1 MSEQLGQFLVDLA
14 SDPQRMAAYL
24 ADPERVFEDA
34 GLPADA
40 RAALRTRDT
49 RVLAS
54 ALTDEATRYAQN
66 EDNLDMVKMP
76 SRKRGT
82 TKKKGGKKKGG
93 GRKGGAKKGGAK
105 KGGAKKGGR
114 KKTGSK
120 KR

>member
-24 ADPERVFEDA
+24 ADPERVFEEA

-49 RVLAS
+49 RALAG
-54 ALTDEATRYAQN
+54 ALNSEATRYAQN
-66 EDNLDMVKMP
+66 DDNQDMVRMP
-76 SRKRGT
+76 SK
-82 TKKKGGKKKGG
+82 KKKGGRK
-93 GRKGGAKKGGAK
+93 KGGAKKGGAK
-105 KGGAKKGGR
+105 KGGAKKGGARKGGR

>member
-24 ADPERVFEDA
+24 ADPERVFEEA

-40 RAALRTRDT
+40 RAALRTRDS
-49 RVLAS
+49 RALAG
-54 ALTDEATRYAQN
+54 ALNSDATRYAQN
-66 EDNLDMVKMP
+66 DDNQDLVKMP
-76 SRKRGT
+76 SRRKQGGR
-82 TKKKGGKKKGG
+82 KKGG
-93 GRKGGAKKGGAK
+93 RKKGGAK
-105 KGGAKKGGR
+105 KGGARKGGR

>member
-24 ADPERVFEDA
+24 ADPEQVFEEA
-34 GLPADA
+34 GLSADA
-40 RAALRTRDT
+40 RAALRSRDT

-66 EDNLDMVKMP
+66 DDNQDMAVP

-82 TKKKGGKKKGG
+82 TKKKGARK
-93 GRKGGAKKGGAK
+93 KGGAKKGGAR